1 MRGDGRQWR
10 PPLEGGTT
18 SDEGD
23 ALLLKRRDH
32 PAERRCIGAGDAAAG
47 VLPGGEAR
55 ARDAGAIGDLL
66 L

>member
-18 SDEGD
+18 SDEAD
-23 ALLLKRRDH
+23 ALVLKHRDDPTESPH
-32 PAERRCIGAGDAAAG
+32 VGAGDAAAG

>member
-1 MRGDGRQWR
+1 MCGDGRQWR
-10 PPLEGGTT
+10 PALERGTAGEE
-18 SDEGD
+18 DD
-23 ALLLKRRDH
+23 ALVLKHRDH
-32 PAERRCIGAGDAAAG
+32 PAEKAHVGARDAAAG